1 MPIIIKECVYLP
13 IRIELHDVF
22 LFSVAVTTF
31 WWAMVI
37 TVAHGE
43 NVLFLNLFKDE
54 ESSEI
59 LDSNLENDLKSTY
72 NFDEYTEGIV
82 FKNDSLNNT
91 EPELID
97 GVTKLQPEH
106 LEDELVSSTK
116 EAANLPTSQIP
127 EEKTEVHSKHKTNEN
142 SHLNTFSKAT
152 VEDGSSTSKKFNP
165 VITERS
171 EDLDSF
177 VKFCFDIIAYF
188 IHGVMS
194 GITSVGDTS
203 TNSKPTDGVMTDY
216 SQSPSRKRKRDL
228 QPEIEAS
235 HSADSNK
242 DKSFETNVNLI
253 NKEKSAMTNLNID
266 SSPSLAQHEDI
277 ATSQDQKTSTNSEK
291 SIKSST
297 TLEMH
302 KVLNEFK
309 TSISDKE
316 DDSIISDHVS
326 VLKNSNQEQNANSA
340 LLNNNSKKDVTELKK
355 NVIEVIGEDLLH
367 PDRTSPP
374 NSPLQEEN
382 TSTHT
387 KKKDMDLVPP
397 LDSTEDEISNSFL
410 LNDFINKQ
418 VTYFFKCHIL
428 AVFLKNESHCRNF
441 VLHQNQTSRSISI
454 NQ

>member
-1 MPIIIKECVYLP
+1 MCIS
-13 IRIELHDVF
+13 IELNDVF
-22 LFSVAVTTF
+22 WFSVAVTTF

-59 LDSNLENDLKSTY
+59 LDSNLENDFKSTY

-82 FKNDSLNNT
+82 FKNNSLNNT
-91 EPELID
+91 EPELIG

-106 LEDELVSSTK
+106 LEDEQMPSTLK

-127 EEKTEVHSKHKTNEN
+127 EEKTKVHAKHKTNEN
-142 SHLNTFSKAT
+142 SHSNTFSKAT

-253 NKEKSAMTNLNID
+253 NKEKSAMTDLNID
-266 SSPSLAQHEDI
+266 SSPSLALHEDT
-277 ATSQDQKTSTNSEK
+277 ATSQDQKTSSNSEK
-291 SIKSST
+291 SIESSAS
-297 TLEMH
+297 LEMH
-302 KVLNEFK
+302 KIINEFK
-309 TSISDKE
+309 TSTSDKD
-316 DDSIISDHVS
+316 DDSIISDRVS

-355 NVIEVIGEDLLH
+355 NVIEVIGEDLSH
-367 PDRTSPP
+367 PDRTSTP

-387 KKKDMDLVPP
+387 KKKDYDLVPP
-397 LDSTEDEISNSFL
+397 LDSTEDETSNSFL

-418 VTYFFKCHIL
+418 VTSFFKSHIL
-428 AVFLKNESHCRNF
+428 AVFFKDESHCRNF
-441 VLHQNQTSRSISI
+441 VLHQNQTSGSISI

>member
-1 MPIIIKECVYLP
+1 MCIS
-13 IRIELHDVF
+13 IELNDVF

-106 LEDELVSSTK
+106 LEVEQVPSTLK

-127 EEKTEVHSKHKTNEN
+127 EEKTELHSKHKTNEN

-152 VEDGSSTSKKFNP
+152 VEYGSSTSKKCNP
-165 VITERS
+165 VLTERS

-253 NKEKSAMTNLNID
+253 NKEKSAMTDLNID
-266 SSPSLAQHEDI
+266 SSPSLNQHEDI
-277 ATSQDQKTSTNSEK
+277 PTSQDQKTSSNSEK
-291 SIKSST
+291 SIESSA

-302 KVLNEFK
+302 KILNEFK
-309 TSISDKE
+309 TSISDKD
-316 DDSIISDHVS
+316 DDSIISDRVS

-340 LLNNNSKKDVTELKK
+340 LLNNNSKKDITELKK
-355 NVIEVIGEDLLH
+355 NVIEVIGEDLSH
-367 PDRTSPP
+367 PDRTSTP
-374 NSPLQEEN
+374 NSPSQEEN
-382 TSTHT
+382 TSTHI
-387 KKKDMDLVPP
+387 KKKDFDLVPP

-428 AVFLKNESHCRNF
+428 AVFFKDESHCRNLF
-441 VLHQNQTSRSISI
+441 LHQNKTSGSISI